1 MSALTGDKDGS
12 NILGRRI
19 SQVPLSAYAC
29 HRGREADST
38 IVLVSKVFDTCYG
51 GFCFFSV
58 AQHTLLSRCGRSSK
72 PTDDQLSRRC
82 QVQQQALQLFL
93 SRGMGAEQRR
103 QELPI

>member
-19 SQVPLSAYAC
+19 SQVPLSARGC

-51 GFCFFSV
+51 GFCFF
-58 AQHTLLSRCGRSSK
+58 R
-72 PTDDQLSRRC
+72 
-82 QVQQQALQLFL
+82 
-93 SRGMGAEQRR
+93 
-103 QELPI
+103 